1 MQSACGKVRRM
12 PHVQIRNVPPE
23 LHRRLKVRAASAGMS
38 LSDYLLQEL
47 RRSAEAPTMDEF
59 LAAVRKRP
67 RIRSKRS
74 SGDLI
79 REDRDAA

>member
-1 MQSACGKVRRM
+1 M